1 MVIVIMR
8 LIQRVA
14 NGKWDDL
21 EEIDKKCSELED
33 ELGYP
38 PKKRYRSLF
47 GAYDNNVLII
57 EREWQSLSK
66 IEKSMTKGFLDP
78 ELTKLY
84 EKLDSI
90 IEWQK
95 TELYVPHPP
104 FPE

>member
-14 NGKWDDL
+14 NGKWDEL
-21 EEIDKKCSELED
+21 EEIDKKCTELED
-33 ELGYP
+33 KLGYP
-38 PKKRYRSLF
+38 PKKRYRSLS
-47 GAYDNNVLII
+47 GAYDNNVIVI

-66 IEKSMTKGFLDP
+66 MEKIMTKGFLDL
-78 ELTKLY
+78 EYAKLSK
-84 EKLDSI
+84 KLDSI
-90 IEWQK
+90 IEWGK

>member
-14 NGKWDDL
+14 NGKWDEL
-21 EEIDKKCSELED
+21 EELDKKCNEIED
-33 ELGYP
+33 KLGYP
-38 PKKRYRSLF
+38 PKKRYRSLS
-47 GAYDNNVLII
+47 GAYGNNVIII

-66 IEKSMTKGFLDP
+66 MEKVMTKGFLDP
-78 ELTKLY
+78 DLAKLDK
-84 EKLDSI
+84 KLDSI

>member
-8 LIQRVA
+8 LIQKIA
-14 NGKWDDL
+14 NGKWDEL
-21 EEIDKKCSELED
+21 EELDKKYTELENN
-33 ELGYP
+33 LGYP
-38 PKKRYRSLF
+38 PKKRFRSLT
-47 GAYDNNVLII
+47 GAYDNNVIII

-66 IEKSMTKGFLDP
+66 MEKIMTKGFLDP
-78 ELTKLY
+78 EITKLDK
-84 EKLDSI
+84 KLDSI

>member
-8 LIQRVA
+8 LIQRVT

-21 EEIDKKCSELED
+21 EEIDKKCTELE
-33 ELGYP
+33 EKLGYP

-47 GAYDNNVLII
+47 GAYDNSVIII

-66 IEKSMTKGFLDP
+66 MEKGMTKGFLDP

>member
-21 EEIDKKCSELED
+21 EEIDKKCTELE
-33 ELGYP
+33 EKLGYP

-47 GAYDNNVLII
+47 GAYDNNVIII

-66 IEKSMTKGFLDP
+66 MEKVMTKGFLDP

-84 EKLDSI
+84 EKVDSI
-90 IEWQK
+90 IEWTK

>member
-8 LIQRVA
+8 IIQRVA
-14 NGKWDDL
+14 NGKWDEL
-21 EEIDKKCSELED
+21 EEIDKKCTELED
-33 ELGYP
+33 KLGYP

-47 GAYDNNVLII
+47 GSNDNNVIII

-66 IEKSMTKGFLDP
+66 MEKIMTKGFLDT
-78 ELTKLY
+78 ELTKLNK
-84 EKLDSI
+84 KLESI

>member
-14 NGKWDDL
+14 NGKWDQL
-21 EEIDKKCSELED
+21 EEIDKKCTELED
-33 ELGYP
+33 KLGYP
-38 PKKRYRSLF
+38 PKKRYRSLS
-47 GAYDNNVLII
+47 GAYDNNVIII

-66 IEKSMTKGFLDP
+66 MEKIMTKGFLDP
-78 ELTKLY
+78 ELVKLGK
-84 EKLDSI
+84 KLDSI